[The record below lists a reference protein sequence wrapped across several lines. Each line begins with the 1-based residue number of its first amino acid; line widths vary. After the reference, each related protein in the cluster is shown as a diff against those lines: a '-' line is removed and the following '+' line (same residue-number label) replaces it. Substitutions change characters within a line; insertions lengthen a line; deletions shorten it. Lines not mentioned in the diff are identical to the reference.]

1 MKNLCNGGGGGRIL
15 LVMIILMASIDGLS
29 RGRRSY
35 RNTLMRMHYHSW
47 SVSDLVE
54 GLLIMIQNWL
64 VPDSSATKAQS
75 RDSLLFL
82 FDGQNN
88 GSSNFLGLNV
98 SQRNVAYVSTYLCNA
113 MVLYVVPYPTNWP
126 LDYCTFDTIFQNNS
140 SRDLIESL
148 FVNVQLLF
156 LPSRILYSG
165 GGRTASLK

>member
-1 MKNLCNGGGGGRIL
+1 MKNLCNDVGKIF
-15 LVMIILMASIDGLS
+15 LVIIILMASIDGLS

-75 RDSLLFL
+75 RDSLLL
-82 FDGQNN
+82 FFDSQNN

-113 MVLYVVPYPTNWP
+113 MVLYVCKYH
-126 LDYCTFDTIFQNNS
+126 
-140 SRDLIESL
+140 LINKPGRLAS
-148 FVNVQLLF
+148 
-156 LPSRILYSG
+156 P
-165 GGRTASLK
+165 GGRCSSWVVFQMPREWTCF

>member
-1 MKNLCNGGGGGRIL
+1 
-15 LVMIILMASIDGLS
+15 MASIDGLS

-47 SVSDLVE
+47 SVSDLLE

-98 SQRNVAYVSTYLCNA
+98 SQRNVAYDA
-113 MVLYVVPYPTNWP
+113 MVKFFEKKKIIITEHFFV
-126 LDYCTFDTIFQNNS
+126 TFIDTRGQ
-140 SRDLIESL
+140 
-148 FVNVQLLF
+148 
-156 LPSRILYSG
+156 
-165 GGRTASLK
+165 